1 MMNSSGVKLCPY
13 CELLPQQGMRPLNE
27 RQHQAGSVPMPSLMK
42 REELLFC
49 LLKGSGMTSQLS
61 NSLMGSKLKRISKA
75 VFQEGHVHSVVGF
88 V

>member
-1 MMNSSGVKLCPY
+1 
-13 CELLPQQGMRPLNE
+13 
-27 RQHQAGSVPMPSLMK
+27 MPSLMK
-42 REELLFC
+42 RGELLFC

-75 VFQEGHVHSVVGF
+75 VFREGHVHSVVGF